1 MSKVAVVVPNWNG
14 ADSLKACLDSLIN
27 QTLKADIIV
36 VDNGS
41 VDRSLKIVNSYKDI
55 QVIKNKKNLG
65 YTGGVNPGF
74 HFAIDND
81 YDYVG
86 TINNDAVADKGWLS
100 ALVNTLANNKDV
112 GTVTSKIL
120 EADGKSLD
128 STGDDYTVWGL
139 PYPRGRDETD
149 INKYDSEKTVFSASG
164 GASLYRVNMLK
175 QIGVFDQSLFAYYED
190 IDLSFRAQL
199 MKWQVLFE
207 PKAIVH
213 HQVGATSSKIK
224 GFTTYQTMKNLPIV
238 LVKDVPT
245 KFFWKVARRLTL
257 AYALFFL
264 RACSRWQLWPAFRG
278 FLMTIVLLPT
288 SLFKRRKIQA
298 IRIVPDEYIWSM
310 MVHNLPTNAQALRRL
325 RAWWRRVKN

>member
-1 MSKVAVVVPNWNG
+1 MSKVVVVIPNWNG
-14 ADSLKACLDSLIN
+14 ADSLKACLDSLVN
-27 QTLKADIIV
+27 QTFKADILV
-36 VDNGS
+36 VDNAS
-41 VDRSLKIVNSYKDI
+41 VDKSLKILSSYKDI
-55 QVIKNKKNLG
+55 QVIKNKKNRG

-74 HFAIDND
+74 QFAIDNN
-81 YDYVG
+81 YDYVA
-86 TINNDAVADKGWLS
+86 TINNDAVADKDWLS
-100 ALVNTLANNKDV
+100 ALVNTLDGHKDV

-164 GASLYRVNMLK
+164 GASLYRVSMLK
-175 QIGVFDQSLFAYYED
+175 RIGLFDQSLFAYYED
-190 IDLSFRAQL
+190 IDLSFRGQL

-213 HQVGATSSKIK
+213 HQIGATSSKIK

-245 KFFWKVARRLTL
+245 KFFWKVARRLAL
-257 AYALFFL
+257 VYILFFF
-264 RACSRWQLWPAFRG
+264 RACYRLQFWPAFKG
-278 FLMTIVLLPT
+278 FLMTIILLPA
-288 SLFKRRKIQA
+288 SLFKRHKIQST
-298 IRIVPDEYIWSM
+298 RIVPDNYIWSS
-310 MVHNLPTNAQALRRL
+310 MVHDLPTNASALRHL
-325 RAWWRRVKN
+325 RSYWRKIKL